1 MKNLLLFLSLFLMFL
16 LGVGDVNG
24 TLPVEEGVGVECVL
38 QTDSSVEQIL
48 LSEINLPDEGEAC
61 VNTENLARQ
70 YRVNGRGQRSFSVQ
84 QMFYGKSSAYR
95 AARRRL
101 EMLSHTINQVYTSM
115 PCQSWSLSSDHYVF
129 GMRRILI

>member
-16 LGVGDVNG
+16 LGAGDVNG

-95 AARRRL
+95 VAQRRL